1 LTIANDN
8 WISAKDNAGTS
19 YVNMFKVNASDEI
32 DVGATLN
39 VGPIELEEDSGA
51 ITLVNLPVSSTPSD
65 GDIESY
71 GLSIDSNPVLTIYG
85 LADGTGGTDTHRVG
99 IGTTTPSATLDIWG
113 DLSSDEGNITTDNLG
128 NITAESYYDGVYY
141 LDPDRTDGFGLVIAD
156 SIQVNGVNPD
166 RDNYFAGNVGI
177 ITDDPSSALEVNG
190 DIELTNL
197 YDNDKTNFFDGSCD
211 YGIKSISSTGLATCS
226 PQQGTMSSWTIQ
238 GDEETPSTVENGQLV
253 KIIGSSTIDTS
264 ESSRIVEVSVQAD
277 SIDGNQLAD
286 TIILDSTLGITQSNF
301 DVNFDVNTLFIDGS
315 ENSVGIGTTTIG
327 ANKLKVEGNIYST
340 NLVDTDTLRVR
351 DGAYPGYVLTD
362 GDGSGTAVWTD
373 VSGGADNDWVI
384 VNPNYIYNYDSLNR
398 SVGIGT
404 TNPGTAK
411 LAVMD
416 GNVGIGTINPGTYKL
431 NIWGDLSSDEGKI
444 TTDNSGNITAESFID
459 RTNSIYKLDPSNSAT
474 ALNVAGIIQVNGS
487 GDNYFAG
494 NVGIGTTVPST
505 TLEVDGDVTA
515 TTFYGN
521 LAGYATSAGS
531 ADHATYA
538 NSALRATYLGD
549 SFDVTA
555 DAQGNLGKVDGT
567 GDSYLMGNVAIG
579 TTTAGYTLDVLSPD
593 DVDSY
598 MRVQRYDSEVQA
610 GIMLSTGASTPLW
623 TMYVDSGSS
632 DFLFEGGNTP
642 AIIFNIGADNRY
654 FGLGIGTSTPDTLL
668 TIANDNWIS
677 AKDNAGTSY
686 VNMFKVNASDEIDVG
701 ATLNVGPIELEE
713 DSGAITLVN
722 LPVSSTPSDGDTE
735 SYGLSIDSNPVLTIY
750 GLADGAGGTDTHRVG
765 IGTTTPSAT
774 LHVTG
779 NAVVTGG
786 LTMGS
791 ATLVGNID
799 LQDTYDI
806 TGVNKLTVSTIDPI
820 HEINGKEYATFVS
833 FYAGGQKNGNIRH
846 NTIR

>member
-1 LTIANDN
+1 MKAYLSSKTKENFLIKTIAVLMLVVCFGFSFVCGASAARDFKVQSVGGTPFFFIEGDNGRVGISTISPGYKLDVLTPYLPLEDDSSFIRIQRDNADFQQVGLTIYDTISTALWSMYTDSGSSDFLFEGGNVPDVIFNIGADNRYFGLGIGTSTPDTLLTIANDN

-65 GDIESY
+65 GDVESY
-71 GLSIDSNPVLTIYG
+71 GLSIDSNPILTIYG

-444 TTDNSGNITAESFID
+444 TTDNSGNITAE
-459 RTNSIYKLDPSNSAT
+459 
-474 ALNVAGIIQVNGS
+474 V
-487 GDNYFAG
+487 
-494 NVGIGTTVPST
+494 
-505 TLEVDGDVTA
+505 
-515 TTFYGN
+515 
-521 LAGYATSAGS
+521 
-531 ADHATYA
+531 
-538 NSALRATYLGD
+538 
-549 SFDVTA
+549 
-555 DAQGNLGKVDGT
+555 
-567 GDSYLMGNVAIG
+567 
-579 TTTAGYTLDVLSPD
+579 
-593 DVDSY
+593 
-598 MRVQRYDSEVQA
+598 
-610 GIMLSTGASTPLW
+610 
-623 TMYVDSGSS
+623 
-632 DFLFEGGNTP
+632 
-642 AIIFNIGADNRY
+642 
-654 FGLGIGTSTPDTLL
+654 LL
-668 TIANDNWIS
+668 TELIQF
-677 AKDNAGTSY
+677 TS
-686 VNMFKVNASDEIDVG
+686 
-701 ATLNVGPIELEE
+701 
-713 DSGAITLVN
+713 
-722 LPVSSTPSDGDTE
+722 
-735 SYGLSIDSNPVLTIY
+735 
-750 GLADGAGGTDTHRVG
+750 
-765 IGTTTPSAT
+765 
-774 LHVTG
+774 
-779 NAVVTGG
+779 
-786 LTMGS
+786 
-791 ATLVGNID
+791 
-799 LQDTYDI
+799 
-806 TGVNKLTVSTIDPI
+806 
-820 HEINGKEYATFVS
+820 
-833 FYAGGQKNGNIRH
+833 
-846 NTIR
+846 